1 MFVEFFVKNRKQ
13 FLLEKNNNILF
24 VVKDLVVV
32 KKVKKDGGSGFERK
46 SVFLRRKR
54 QISEFSFNVIFVIVK
69 K

>member
-1 MFVEFFVKNRKQ
+1 MFVEFLVKNRKQ
-13 FLLEKNNNILF
+13 FLLEKNNNILI

-46 SVFLRRKR
+46 SVLLGRKR